1 MFRKLK
7 SFFES
12 ARQTKTL
19 SVSDL
24 SDVITNVITKR
35 TRTVEKDTSCG
46 DGGVWSANSVLKPG
60 DHVAVY

>member
-24 SDVITNVITKR
+24 ADVITKR

-46 DGGVWSANSVLKPG
+46 DGGMWSANSFLKPG